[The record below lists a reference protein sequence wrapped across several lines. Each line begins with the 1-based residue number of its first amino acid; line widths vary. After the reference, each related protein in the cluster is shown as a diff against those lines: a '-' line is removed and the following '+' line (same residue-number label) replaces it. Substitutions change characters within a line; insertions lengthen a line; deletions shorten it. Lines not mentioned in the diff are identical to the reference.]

1 MYGDDRQLSIK
12 SIIDFVSAVLRSYR
26 IRGDKNHKKR
36 AVLKS
41 ICDLVLPFVAGRDS
55 LVVPDVVAL
64 FVPPVDLSENDVS
77 IIMGIADKMYG
88 SSPRY
93 AGKGILPIPGI
104 SLLLDELI
112 SIVVSP
118 DLKKVSLSYQK

>member
-77 IIMGIADKMYG
+77 IIMGIADKNVWFIFALCRKG
-88 SSPRY
+88 NSVDSRY
-93 AGKGILPIPGI
+93 QLAVG
-104 SLLLDELI
+104 
-112 SIVVSP
+112 
-118 DLKKVSLSYQK
+118 